1 MFFAQEARK
10 LRQTVI
16 VNALAMCGLT
26 RYEVDH
32 VGEVGEHTEELHIV
46 QMMKGGHE
54 AILLDAVLT
63 RWKPEGE
70 DVHTL
75 AVEYDVRS
83 LDEAPYNG
91 ESTEDK
97 PFYPKVGMRLTQI
110 PVVCF
115 EHPAELDA
123 DQRRELEQWREDFIE
138 KTEEWLALNGQQQPS
153 LDEANAIAQYKE
165 VYGAWHSAWLAER
178 KEQTESE

>member
-123 DQRRELEQWREDFIE
+123 DQRRELAQWREDFIE
-138 KTEEWLALNGQQQPS
+138 KTEEWLALNGQQPS
-153 LDEANAIAQYKE
+153 LDEANTIAQYKK
-165 VYGAWHSAWLAER
+165 VYGAWHAVWLVKC
-178 KEQTESE
+178 KEQTDSE